1 MKITR
6 KQLKALIL
14 EVSSRNPSILLEY
27 PESYGYEDKS
37 AEGELGTAMGETAT
51 EKAKKSLYHMGAQSQ
66 QLHDMLSDD
75 QAMPPEIEKAIIQ
88 AGELVEK
95 AFKSVMYNKNS
106 ASGG

>member
-14 EVSSRNPSILLEY
+14 EVSSRRPSILLEY

-37 AEGELGTAMGETAT
+37 AEGELGTAMGETIC

-88 AGELVEK
+88 AGKLVEK
-95 AFKSVMYNKNS
+95 AFKSVMYDKNS